1 MEAEAATET
10 VEEKV
15 EETTQET
22 SEAAVDAKEKD
33 KEKKEKKKSKKDQI
47 KEELEEMTDKYT
59 RLFAEFQNF
68 RSRNEKEKSSMYE
81 MGASNII
88 EKILPIVDNFE
99 RGIKA
104 LSEEDLKSPVG
115 EGMNLIYKQLIDT
128 LTDIGVKP
136 IEAEGKEFDPDYH
149 NAVMHEENDEV
160 GEQIITEEFQKGYT
174 YKDSV
179 IRHSMVK
186 VAN

>member
-1 MEAEAATET
+1 MEENKNKTMEAEAATET

-88 EKILPIVDNFE
+88 EKILPIPFIGFN
-99 RGIKA
+99 
-104 LSEEDLKSPVG
+104 LS
-115 EGMNLIYKQLIDT
+115 NL
-128 LTDIGVKP
+128 G
-136 IEAEGKEFDPDYH
+136 
-149 NAVMHEENDEV
+149 
-160 GEQIITEEFQKGYT
+160 
-174 YKDSV
+174 
-179 IRHSMVK
+179 
-186 VAN
+186 

>member
-1 MEAEAATET
+1 M
-10 VEEKV
+10 EEKV
-15 EETTQET
+15 EQTVEEQAEGTVDNEGADTTKKA
-22 SEAAVDAKEKD
+22 SED
-33 KEKKEKKKSKKDQI
+33 KKEKKKSKKEQL

-104 LSEEDLKSPVG
+104 LSEDDLKSPVG
-115 EGMNLIYKQLIDT
+115 EGMNLIYKQLVDT
-128 LTDIGVKP
+128 LTDIGVEP
-136 IEAEGKEFDPDYH
+136 IEAEGKEFDPDFH

-160 GEQIITEEFQKGYT
+160 GEQIITEEFQKGYK

>member
-1 MEAEAATET
+1 
-10 VEEKV
+10 
-15 EETTQET
+15 
-22 SEAAVDAKEKD
+22 
-33 KEKKEKKKSKKDQI
+33 
-47 KEELEEMTDKYT
+47 
-59 RLFAEFQNF
+59 
-68 RSRNEKEKSSMYE
+68 MYE